1 MEPGNHASLRKAK
14 SRWRQH
20 PWKGSQRQRE
30 NTTHV
35 CGFHFCGQGKSG
47 SPARGLHHPLR
58 WQGECGHSDSSARA
72 CSCNAC
78 HRLGGKEIRGRE
90 ERMETSEQPATMTA
104 SFKIALPSP
113 LAVAPQTPYSCLKC
127 YRWVS
132 VKGDRC
138 QPCSPTAPDKRSS
151 HHAASSPSYWPR
163 QMHIQSPQ
171 LIPP

>member
-1 MEPGNHASLRKAK
+1 MVFIS
-14 SRWRQH
+14 
-20 PWKGSQRQRE
+20 
-30 NTTHV
+30 V
-35 CGFHFCGQGKSG
+35 
-47 SPARGLHHPLR
+47 
-58 WQGECGHSDSSARA
+58 D
-72 CSCNAC
+72 
-78 HRLGGKEIRGRE
+78 RGRAGLLLAGFITLFAGKVSVGIVVAQPGPVLVTLATYWEERKYEGGE

-151 HHAASSPSYWPR
+151 NHAASSPSYWPR